1 MPEGH
6 TIHRAARLQS
16 KRFVGVDLR
25 VSSPQGRFAEGAARL
40 DGHRI
45 ESIDAWGKHLFYRW
59 DHGEVLHIHLGLFGR
74 FRVHAADPPPPTDG
88 TRLQMVA
95 DSGTLY
101 LSGPTECSVID
112 PATADDIVAGLGP
125 DPLRSGDRGDAV
137 EHMRT
142 FLARRSVPV
151 GSALLDQSVI
161 AGLGNVYRAEIL
173 FRLGINPLIESKAIA
188 SSDVKRMWD
197 ESVRQLRLGERSGRI
212 VTTDPRDVG
221 RERRSAIQD
230 GERTYVYKRKGQ
242 PCRRCGTDIVRDEI
256 GSRKIWWCP
265 SCQPD
270 EGIIR
275 PSHPNYRPSPRSSRQ
290 G

>member
-16 KRFVGVDLR
+16 QRFVGVDLR

-59 DHGEVLHIHLGLFGR
+59 AHGDVLHVHLGLFGR
-74 FRVHAADPPPPTDG
+74 FRVHASDPPPPTDG
-88 TRLQMVA
+88 TRLQLVA
-95 DSGTLY
+95 ETGTLY

-112 PATADDIVAGLGP
+112 PAAADDIVAGLGP
-125 DPLRSGDRGDAV
+125 DPLGSASRGDAV
-137 EHMRT
+137 EHMGT
-142 FLARRSVPV
+142 FLARRTVPV
-151 GSALLDQSVI
+151 AAALLDQSVI

-173 FRLGINPLIESKAIA
+173 FRLGINPMTESKRIERP
-188 SSDVKRMWD
+188 DVERIWD

-212 VTTDPRDVG
+212 VTTDPQDVG
-221 RERRSAIQD
+221 RQRRNDIDA

-242 PCRRCGTDIVRDEI
+242 ECRRCGTEIVRDEI

-265 SCQPD
+265 SCQPA
-270 EGIIR
+270 
-275 PSHPNYRPSPRSSRQ
+275 
-290 G
+290 